1 MGSLTRLVTV
11 KLHQGFTG
19 SKMWGHIGKTWK
31 TMGKGFYQ
39 ILPRTRNELL
49 HSNIWWTEG
58 LQLIDNRFSYE
69 QGRQVYRKGIQR
81 VEDIWDDTQ
90 QNFLT

>member
-1 MGSLTRLVTV
+1 MV
-11 KLHQGFTG
+11 
-19 SKMWGHIGKTWK
+19 
-31 TMGKGFYQ
+31 KGFYQ
-39 ILPRTRNELL
+39 IPPRTRNELL
-49 HSNIWWTEG
+49 YSNIWWTEG

-90 QNFLT
+90 QNFLTWEEAQRNFDLTSTNEG